1 MAWDAEYPRPPIRRR
16 RNIRGPLT
24 MLFLLALLSSAAYYG
39 WNTTLGAPKAEVR
52 QVCRTPGADGRQN
65 ITATEVTVNVYN
77 AGDVVGLAEDTANEL
92 RERGFTV
99 DEIGNEPSDETIDNV
114 VVRGRAVEAPEV
126 QLLLAQVT
134 GERPI
139 ADGRAE
145 TTVDL
150 VLGDDFKGLVPDAP
164 TRMTVRT
171 KIPVCRTATVMPSS

>member
-1 MAWDAEYPRPPIRRR
+1 
-16 RNIRGPLT
+16 
-24 MLFLLALLSSAAYYG
+24 
-39 WNTTLGAPKAEVR
+39 
-52 QVCRTPGADGRQN
+52 
-65 ITATEVTVNVYN
+65 N